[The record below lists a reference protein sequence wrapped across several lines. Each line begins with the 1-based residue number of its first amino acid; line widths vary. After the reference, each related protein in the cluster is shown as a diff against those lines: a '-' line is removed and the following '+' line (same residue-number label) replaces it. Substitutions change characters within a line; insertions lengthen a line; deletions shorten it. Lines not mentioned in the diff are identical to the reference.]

1 MISEMQAIV
10 FTEEKIMSYEIK
22 PDNIV
27 QLPYIYDDDEIMYI
41 DTNDD
46 SLRET
51 LSKL

>member
-1 MISEMQAIV
+1 MQAIV

-27 QLPYIYDDDEIMYI
+27 QFPYIYDDDEIMYI